1 MKSIETEYSVHDGG
15 HYTPGIVYNN
25 MLFIS
30 GQLSIDPVTG
40 RIPEGGIK
48 AETKQVLKNLDLV
61 LKEAGCTKDDVIQ
74 CRVYI
79 PDVAL
84 WGDLNEVYKEYFGE
98 HKPARVVVPS
108 NNLYGGCLVELE
120 AIAAVK

>member
-1 MKSIETEYSVHDGG
+1 M
-15 HYTPGIVYNN
+15 
-25 MLFIS
+25 IS
-30 GQLSIDPVTG
+30 
-40 RIPEGGIK
+40 GIK
-48 AETKQVLKNLDLV
+48 AETKQALKNLDLI

-84 WGDLNEVYKEYFGE
+84 WGDMNEVYTEYFGD

-108 NNLYGGCLVELE
+108 NNLFGGSLVEIE

>member
-40 RIPEGGIK
+40 EIPEGGIK
-48 AETKQVLKNLDLV
+48 AEARQVLKNL
-61 LKEAGCTKDDVIQ
+61 I
-74 CRVYI
+74 
-79 PDVAL
+79 
-84 WGDLNEVYKEYFGE
+84 
-98 HKPARVVVPS
+98 
-108 NNLYGGCLVELE
+108 
-120 AIAAVK
+120 